1 MNKIRTFIPL
11 LFIWILLVFCVHM
24 SAQSDSNSISF
35 FKERKNHKP
44 ITPPEQSN
52 SNLRFGGI
60 DIVGCWSALSEIGT
74 DGEDEINTVFPENVH
89 YVWFNSDGSYY
100 QSEGG
105 VFGIYR
111 RWWISSPSSFRD
123 SDGFIMEV
131 ISYENDVLVLR
142 CRNTDY
148 KGYLTLVTM
157 KRSDKISLNIGKGY
171 GYLKYNDGRHL
182 KGAVAD
188 GETQLRI
195 DVKSIVH
202 NYASYKIELE
212 STLGK
217 DESTCGK
224 VGELFKTGN
233 GTASFT
239 YTVPEEF
246 PNISYNKYYVKF
258 HLSLYDHNGI
268 ELTDGE
274 LLIEI
279 IRPPV
284 LLVHGLND
292 NDSCFSNFDKYLQ
305 KSYLYNSF
313 QIFRIDYSLSNK
325 SSFATNANVVENGL
339 IHLFEECR
347 QAGYIGSK
355 ADIIGHSMGGLLSR
369 YYLQNK
375 SHNGVNRLITLN
387 TPHWGSQGANLI
399 IDDIYPYCFQT
410 AANIV
415 FRQWN
420 ADAIIDLSVG
430 SKAINQLTYTSNGL
444 KGIPIHTVCS
454 DYTGNWMEEIVGF
467 VIFGTV
473 LKLLS
478 KTPGYEVKP
487 FSLNKLK
494 ELIYHGQSDMI
505 VSLSSQQGGLNGM
518 PTSVFSGGNPFY
530 IHMYTPKS
538 KEIHQHLVN
547 LLTSKKNDSK
557 FTSNGLVA
565 KVESGLGQEEI
576 MKIYDEIFISK
587 PGLKKITSG
596 LKASSASINIKNCS
610 IDASRSLNIT
620 CEKTPDIVYHSLIIS
635 QGADNIT
642 TEEEALDVKRLIPD
656 NFSGT
661 IQVYALGVTN
671 SGELFSDKAELNIS
685 KVLGEDD
692 YVEFENPDD
701 TLIIFKGESIAPQLK
716 LYKNYDFEYVSP
728 DRYQLPDMFGPNDA
742 AEIRDGR
749 VYGAKEGTGMLV
761 AFYDKEGDIIPYK
774 VIDAD
779 KLMESDEEEPSALEY
794 PSLYSGKTNKFIEFY
809 YSEGNKSAILKIK
822 GETTLPIQ
830 CLIYTMDGKLLKKE
844 EIHSSGQHKLSLN
857 GLKQGTYIAVFLSEN
872 QKESF
877 KFITR

>member
-11 LFIWILLVFCVHM
+11 LFIWILSVFCAHM

-148 KGYLTLVTM
+148 KDYLTLVTM

-224 VGELFKTGN
+224 IGELFKTGN

-246 PNISYNKYYVKF
+246 PDISYNKYYVKL
-258 HLSLYDHNGI
+258 HLSLYDHNGV

-399 IDDIYPYCFQT
+399 IDDIYPYCFQKL
-410 AANIV
+410 ANLGIV
-415 FRQWN
+415 FGQW
-420 ADAIIDLSVG
+420 DAPAIKDLMVG
-430 SKAINQLTYTSNGL
+430 SNAIKQLTNSSSNL
-444 KGIPIHTVCS
+444 KGIPIHTIS
-454 DYTGNWMEEIVGF
+454 TDYTGDGAEIT
-467 VIFGTV
+467 IF
-473 LKLLS
+473 KILLDLI
-478 KTPGYEVKP
+478 KINKNVKD
-487 FSLNKLK
+487 FSLEKLTK
-494 ELIYHGQSDMI
+494 LIYHGESDWV
-505 VSLSSQQGGLNGM
+505 VSLRSQKGGLSGAS
-518 PTSVFSGGNPFY
+518 TSVLSEDNSSY
-530 IHMYTPKS
+530 IHIYTPRS
-538 KEIHQHLVN
+538 EEIHKLIFS
-547 LLTSKKNDSK
+547 LLNSRDNNRY
-557 FTSNGLVA
+557 FTSNGLVPTP
-565 KVESGLGQEEI
+565 EPGLSKEDIRKIYEEI
-576 MKIYDEIFISK
+576 FYTVPEE
-587 PGLKKITSG
+587 KITTPV
-596 LKASSASINIKNCS
+596 LKSSSASISINNCE
-610 IDASRSLNIT
+610 IDQDRMLNVT
-620 CEKTPDIVYHSLIIS
+620 CENTSEIIS
-635 QGADNIT
+635 HYLIVSIGDDNIITEKDADNI
-642 TEEEALDVKRLIPD
+642 KHLIPKD
-656 NFSGT
+656 FGGT

-716 LYKNYDFEYVSP
+716 LYRNYDFEYVSP
-728 DRYQLPDMFGPNDA
+728 DSYQLPDMFGPNDA

-761 AFYDKEGDIIPYK
+761 AFYDIDGDIIPYK
-774 VIDAD
+774 VIDAN

-794 PSLYSGKTNKFIEFY
+794 PSLYSGKTNNFIEFY

-830 CLIYTMDGKLLKKE
+830 YLIYTMDGKLLKKE

-857 GLKQGTYIAVFLSEN
+857 RLKQGTYIAVFLSGN